1 LLIEQYDDR
10 YKVLNEYKRELKS
23 WSRLKPND
31 SLNLRKLY
39 TFVMMFKT
47 TVLRGDDDI
56 NTEIIELIHSKLP
69 TYIQDRWNRADLK
82 IRKSQKRKPS
92 LHDFLELLQEE
103 ISLATDTLYSR
114 QATESICH
122 PKDTLSTRKHPIT
135 QAPKSVILMFVDIWM
150 SV

>member
-69 TYIQDRWNRADLK
+69 TYIQDRWNRAALK

-114 QATESICH
+114 QG
-122 PKDTLSTRKHPIT
+122 
-135 QAPKSVILMFVDIWM
+135 QFVILKTHFQQENIL
-150 SV
+150 SHKHQSQLSLCSSTFG